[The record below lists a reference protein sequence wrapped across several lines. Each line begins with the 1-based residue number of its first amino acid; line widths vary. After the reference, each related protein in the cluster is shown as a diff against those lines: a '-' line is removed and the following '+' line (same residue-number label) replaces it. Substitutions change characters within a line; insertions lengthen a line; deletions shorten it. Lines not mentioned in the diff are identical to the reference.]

1 MKRIRT
7 GYLVLIAIVVCMNG
21 LALLQH
27 IGILPEISGFL
38 AATLLTNMLGVP
50 VAIWGAFV
58 LGEVAEG
65 LPGKRAR
72 RAAR

>member
-7 GYLVLIAIVVCMNG
+7 GYLVLIAIVVFMNG

-27 IGILPEISGFL
+27 IGMLPEISGFL
-38 AATLLTNMLGVP
+38 AATLLANMLGVP

-58 LGEVAEG
+58 LGEVVDG
-65 LPGKRAR
+65 LPKSKVRH
-72 RAAR
+72 AAR

>member
-1 MKRIRT
+1 MKHICT
-7 GYLVLIAIVVCMNG
+7 GYLVLTAIVVCMNG

-27 IGILPEISGFL
+27 IGRLPEVSGFL

-50 VAIWGAFV
+50 VAIWGAFI

-65 LPGKRAR
+65 LPGKRVR

>member
-1 MKRIRT
+1 MKHIRW
-7 GYLVLIAIVVCMNG
+7 GYFVLIAIVVCMNG

-27 IGILPEISGFL
+27 IGMLPEVSGFL

-50 VAIWGAFV
+50 IAIWGAFV

-65 LPGKRAR
+65 LPGKSAR

>member
-1 MKRIRT
+1 MKHIRT
-7 GYLVLIAIVVCMNG
+7 GYWALTAIVVCMNG

-27 IGILPEISGFL
+27 IGILPEVSGFL

-50 VAIWGAFV
+50 IAIWGAFV
-58 LGEVAEG
+58 LGEVADG
-65 LPGKRAR
+65 LPGKRVR

>member
-21 LALLQH
+21 LALLQL
-27 IGILPEISGFL
+27 IGMLPEVSGFI
-38 AATLLTNMLGVP
+38 AATLLSNMLGVP

-65 LPGKRAR
+65 LPGKRVG

>member
-1 MKRIRT
+1 MKHIRT
-7 GYLVLIAIVVCMNG
+7 GYWVLTAIVVCMNG

-27 IGILPEISGFL
+27 IGILPGSGFL

-50 VAIWGAFV
+50 LAIWGAFV
-58 LGEVAEG
+58 LGEVADG
-65 LPGKRAR
+65 LPGKRVR